1 MTVKFRAVYKKFYE
15 KIRMIRLKAVFNG
28 LKKRFNVEKDLG
40 IKILNIVSKF
50 DNRMKEAALESIRD
64 QAYRKSR
71 SNCSSKGIAARNLA
85 GTLN

>member
-1 MTVKFRAVYKKFYE
+1 MTVKFRAVNKKLYE

-50 DNRMKEAALESIRD
+50 DNRMKEAAIESIRD
-64 QAYRKSR
+64 QAYR
-71 SNCSSKGIAARNLA
+71 
-85 GTLN
+85 